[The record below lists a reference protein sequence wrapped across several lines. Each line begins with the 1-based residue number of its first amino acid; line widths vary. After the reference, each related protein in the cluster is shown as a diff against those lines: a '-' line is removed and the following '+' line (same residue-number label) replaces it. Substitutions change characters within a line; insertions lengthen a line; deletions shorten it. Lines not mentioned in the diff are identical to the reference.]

1 MTVTRDGSS
10 FLHKMSAMPSAEN
23 ALRDSMQALVDL
35 GTGAWFAGREAHEH
49 GPKALYDVLLAVTT
63 HREIALQHGVLLE
76 TPLKTT
82 PQRECARTH
91 AAARTLRHARCGVF
105 SVSDSQSRAPLDMQT
120 AKSSSTTASGA
131 GSGGRA
137 TAGGG
142 SPSATPR
149 TRSWFRA
156 WAAR

>member
-1 MTVTRDGSS
+1 
-10 FLHKMSAMPSAEN
+10 MPSAEN
-23 ALRDSMQALVDL
+23 ALRDSLLPLVDL

-76 TPLKTT
+76 TPLKTA
-82 PQRECARTH
+82 PQREC
-91 AAARTLRHARCGVF
+91 ARTLRHARCIVF

-142 SPSATPR
+142 SPSATPK